1 MKHKKYFL
9 LSLIIFIN
17 YSCTNMSLAPDVVS
31 RDDAQKQQYVVIGTI
46 EDIKAGIGTDRAID
60 GVIHIIDRS
69 EVPKDRSFRN
79 AWTYTP

>member
-1 MKHKKYFL
+1 MKHNKYFL

-46 EDIKAGIGTDRAID
+46 EDINAVTIEGDREAGGQAPVGKSRQVQGAQ
-60 GVIHIIDRS
+60 GQVS
-69 EVPKDRSFRN
+69 
-79 AWTYTP
+79 W

>member
-1 MKHKKYFL
+1 MIDTSKVLVYNNEFGTVTVVHPAPKYE
-9 LSLIIFIN
+9 
-17 YSCTNMSLAPDVVS
+17 
-31 RDDAQKQQYVVIGTI
+31 GTF

-69 EVPKDRSFRN
+69 DVPTDRSFRN

>member
-1 MKHKKYFL
+1 MIDTSKVLIYNNEFGTVTVVHPAPKYE
-9 LSLIIFIN
+9 
-17 YSCTNMSLAPDVVS
+17 
-31 RDDAQKQQYVVIGTI
+31 GTI

-69 EVPKDRSFRN
+69 DVPTDRSFRN